1 VKRARLMLRALSVV
15 IIALILVQTVAGG
28 QSTSGLVIQVL
39 QANKG
44 ENLTDKELPPLKVRI
59 MDRTGRVISGA
70 SVAFIAPE
78 DGPSGH
84 FLPDTRRITVTTDPE
99 GVATA
104 PPFLTNSRVG
114 DYQIQVV
121 ASYRAAESRAVIL
134 QTNIFKA
141 KSTSNRKFIVL
152 SAVIGGAAAA
162 ALVSRHGN
170 SGPASS
176 ALEALAVTPT
186 ISLGGSSTVAV
197 SAPILG
203 PVSSAPSGDTGSS
216 TTIVSVPALPS
227 ASDTVSPPPASSGST
242 VTVQPTV
249 PTQPTVQPVPTQ
261 PSAPSQ
267 CETKPKTAN
276 KRGCR

>member
-1 VKRARLMLRALSVV
+1 MLQALSVV

-70 SVAFIAPE
+70 SVLFKAPE
-78 DGPSGH
+78 EGPSGY
-84 FLPDTRRITVTTDPE
+84 FLPDARQITVATDTD

-104 PPFLTNSRVG
+104 PRFRTNSRVG

-121 ASYRAAESRAVIL
+121 ASYRAAESRAVIP

-141 KSTSNRKFIVL
+141 KSPSNRKFVVL

-162 ALVSRHGN
+162 ALATRHGN
-170 SGPASS
+170 CGPASS
-176 ALEALAVTPT
+176 AL
-186 ISLGGSSTVAV
+186 
-197 SAPILG
+197 
-203 PVSSAPSGDTGSS
+203 
-216 TTIVSVPALPS
+216 
-227 ASDTVSPPPASSGST
+227 
-242 VTVQPTV
+242 
-249 PTQPTVQPVPTQ
+249 
-261 PSAPSQ
+261 
-267 CETKPKTAN
+267 
-276 KRGCR
+276 